1 MKRLL
6 ALGLAAICLA
16 CALPLT
22 ACTPQQKLYSA
33 SWFDMFDTVTMVH
46 GTPRPMPYTTIWSI
60 TTSCLTF
67 TTTTTA
73 W

>member
-16 CALPLT
+16 CALT

-33 SWFDMFDTVTMVH
+33 SWFDMFDTVTMVQGYAASH
-46 GTPRPMPYTTIWSI
+46 
-60 TTSCLTF
+60 
-67 TTTTTA
+67 
-73 W
+73 